1 MRRLKLVTILGT
13 RPEIIRLSKLIPLLD
28 QVAEHYLVHTG
39 QNFSPKLSDVFF
51 SELNLRTP
59 DFVFKSSGNSL
70 GSQIGGLLEQT
81 EVLLKELVPDAVII
95 LGDTNSSLSAIIAE
109 RLGFTVFHLEAG
121 NRSFDKEVPEEIN
134 RKIVDH
140 ISSFNLCYTEV
151 ARGNLIAEGL
161 HPNSLTVTGSPLAEV
176 IAGLGDQLDQ
186 SKALETLNLTSGGYF
201 LVSAHRQETV
211 DNPLRLKT
219 LLDSLQ
225 QLRDEFQLRVIVS
238 THPRTQSKLLQLA
251 DLPSDV
257 EFLEPFGFIDYL
269 KLQAEARFVF
279 SDSGSLSEESSILG
293 FAAATIR
300 HSFERQESLAV
311 GLLPTVGL
319 KFKSWT
325 SAMALHEITGHSRRV
340 PGYESTD
347 FSKVVS
353 NYVFSKLLPR
363 LS

>member
-1 MRRLKLVTILGT
+1 MRRPKLVTILGT

-28 QVAEHYLVHTG
+28 QVSDHYLVHTG

-51 SELNLRTP
+51 TDLNLRAP
-59 DFVFKSSGNSL
+59 DFVFKTSGSSL
-70 GSQIGGLLEQT
+70 GSQVGSLLEQT
-81 EVLLKELVPDAVII
+81 EELLKELVPDAVII

-109 RLGFTVFHLEAG
+109 RLGFPVFHLEAG

-140 ISSFNLCYTEV
+140 VSSFNLCYTDM

-176 IAGLGDQLDQ
+176 IAGLGDQIDR
-186 SKALETLNLTSGGYF
+186 SPALKELGLTPGSYF

-211 DNPLRLKT
+211 DNPDRLET
-219 LLDSLQ
+219 LLDSLN
-225 QLRDEFQLRVIVS
+225 QLRAQYQLRVIVS
-238 THPRTQSKLLQLA
+238 THPRTQSKLSKMTA
-251 DLPSDV
+251 SETDV

-269 KLQAEARFVF
+269 KLQKEARFVF
-279 SDSGSLSEESSILG
+279 SDSGSLSEECSILG
-293 FAAATIR
+293 FAAATVR
-300 HSFERQESLAV
+300 NSFERQEGLNV

-319 KFKSWT
+319 EFNSWKN
-325 SAMALHEITGHSRRV
+325 AINLQELAGGSRQV
-340 PGYESTD
+340 PGYESKD
-347 FSKVVS
+347 FSRVVA
-353 NYVFSKLLPR
+353 NFIFTKLLPS